1 MYYTAK
7 VVVEFETDNG
17 KIKKVSETYLVEAS
31 SVTHAES
38 IVHRE
43 FSKEQRDFEVK
54 SVTQSRY
61 LDVFFEDATKNSN
74 RVAIDSQNRKRSDEW
89 PEE

>member
-17 KIKKVSETYLVEAS
+17 KTKKVSETYLVEAS

-61 LDVFFEDATKNSN
+61 IDVFFEDASKNATANVPQDTK
-74 RVAIDSQNRKRSDEW
+74 RADEW
-89 PEE
+89 PE

>member
-1 MYYTAK
+1 MYYTAR

-17 KIKKVSETYLVEAS
+17 KVKKVSETYLVEAS

-61 LDVFFEDATKNSN
+61 LDVFFSDSDKNKN
-74 RVAIDSQNRKRSDEW
+74 RVIEDSKRTDEW
-89 PEE
+89 PE

>member
-1 MYYTAK
+1 MFYTAK
-7 VVVEFETDNG
+7 VVVEFDSDNG
-17 KIKKVSETYLVEAS
+17 KTKKVSETYLVQAT

-61 LDVFFEDATKNSN
+61 LDVFFVNAPKNLSN
-74 RVAIDSQNRKRSDEW
+74 NNS
-89 PEE
+89 EE

>member
-1 MYYTAK
+1 MYYTAR

-54 SVTQSRY
+54 SVSQ
-61 LDVFFEDATKNSN
+61 TKIVEILN
-74 RVAIDSQNRKRSDEW
+74 
-89 PEE
+89 

>member
-1 MYYTAK
+1 MFYTAK
-7 VVVEFETDNG
+7 VVVEFDTDNG
-17 KIKKVSETYLVEAS
+17 KTKKVSETYLVQAT

-61 LDVFFEDATKNSN
+61 LDVFFVNSQKNTSNTLNIED
-74 RVAIDSQNRKRSDEW
+74 
-89 PEE
+89 

>member
-7 VVVEFETDNG
+7 VVVEFDTDNG
-17 KIKKVSETYLVEAS
+17 KTKKVSETYLVQAS

-38 IVHRE
+38 IIHRE

-61 LDVFFEDATKNSN
+61 LDVFFADSESAEDTNSN
-74 RVAIDSQNRKRSDEW
+74 NTPSKRTDEW
-89 PEE
+89 PE

>member
-7 VVVEFETDNG
+7 VVVEFDTDNG
-17 KIKKVSETYLVEAS
+17 KTKKVSETYLVQAS

-43 FSKEQRDFEVK
+43 FSKEQREFEVK
-54 SVTQSRY
+54 SITQSRY
-61 LDVFFEDATKNSN
+61 LDVFFADAPGNLQVTNTSTP
-74 RVAIDSQNRKRSDEW
+74 KRSDEW
-89 PEE
+89 PE

>member
-7 VVVEFETDNG
+7 VIVEFESDKG
-17 KIKKVSETYLVEAS
+17 KVKRVSETYLVEAS

-43 FSKEQRDFEVK
+43 FSKENRDFEVK

-61 LDVFFEDATKNSN
+61 LDVFFSDAKKNPSISTPSVN
-74 RVAIDSQNRKRSDEW
+74 KDEEW
-89 PEE
+89 VG

>member
-1 MYYTAK
+1 MYYTAR

-17 KIKKVSETYLVEAS
+17 KTKKVSETYLVEAS

-61 LDVFFEDATKNSN
+61 LDVFFADADKNKN
-74 RVAIDSQNRKRSDEW
+74 RVIEDTKRTDEW
-89 PEE
+89 PE

>member
-7 VVVEFETDNG
+7 VVVEFDTDNG
-17 KIKKVSETYLVEAS
+17 KTKKVSESYLVEAS

-38 IVHRE
+38 IIHRE

-61 LDVFFEDATKNSN
+61 LDVFFEDASKNKTSLI
-74 RVAIDSQNRKRSDEW
+74 AQEEPKRSDEW
-89 PEE
+89 PE

>member
-1 MYYTAK
+1 MFYTAK

-17 KIKKVSETYLVEAS
+17 KTKKVSETYLVEAS

-43 FSKEQRDFEVK
+43 FAKEHRDFEVK
-54 SVTQSRY
+54 SVNQSRY
-61 LDVFFEDATKNSN
+61 LDVFFSDAKKNATITNQSN
-74 RVAIDSQNRKRSDEW
+74 SVT
-89 PEE
+89 PEEWQG

>member
-1 MYYTAK
+1 M
-7 VVVEFETDNG
+7 
-17 KIKKVSETYLVEAS
+17 
-31 SVTHAES
+31 THAES

-61 LDVFFEDATKNSN
+61 LDVFFEDATKNSD
-74 RVAIDSQNRKRSDEW
+74 RVATDLQDRNRTDEW
-89 PEE
+89 PE

>member
-1 MYYTAK
+1 MFYTAK
-7 VVVEFETDNG
+7 VVVEFDTDNG
-17 KIKKVSETYLVEAS
+17 KTKKVSETYLVQAT

-61 LDVFFEDATKNSN
+61 LDVFFVNSQKITSNTLNTED
-74 RVAIDSQNRKRSDEW
+74 
-89 PEE
+89 

>member
-7 VVVEFETDNG
+7 VVVEFDTNNG
-17 KIKKVSETYLVEAS
+17 KTKKVSESYLVEAS

-38 IVHRE
+38 IIHRE

-54 SVTQSRY
+54 SVTQSKY
-61 LDVFFEDATKNSN
+61 LDVFFEDASKNKT
-74 RVAIDSQNRKRSDEW
+74 RIAPVEDTKRSDEW
-89 PEE
+89 PE

>member
-1 MYYTAK
+1 MFYTAK
-7 VVVEFETDNG
+7 VVVEFDTDNG
-17 KIKKVSETYLVEAS
+17 KTKKVSETYLVQAT

-61 LDVFFEDATKNSN
+61 IDVFFVNSQKNTSNTLNTED
-74 RVAIDSQNRKRSDEW
+74 
-89 PEE
+89 

>member
-1 MYYTAK
+1 MFYTAK
-7 VVVEFETDNG
+7 VIVEFDTDKG
-17 KIKKVSETYLVEAS
+17 KTKKVSEAYLVEAS

-61 LDVFFEDATKNSN
+61 LDVFFVDANKNASPILNQETK
-74 RVAIDSQNRKRSDEW
+74 RTDEW
-89 PEE
+89 PE

>member
-1 MYYTAK
+1 MFYTAK
-7 VVVEFETDNG
+7 VVVEFDTDNG
-17 KIKKVSETYLVEAS
+17 KTKKVSETYLVQAS

-61 LDVFFEDATKNSN
+61 IDVFFADAPSN
-74 RVAIDSQNRKRSDEW
+74 LQPTNKPTPKRSDEW
-89 PEE
+89 PE